1 MKTRRMTAVM
11 LILLM
16 IVMTAAGCGKKSDLT
31 DGQVQ
36 QSTASNGLAN
46 SFDDADVSYVM
57 VYNPEIY
64 DEFSDSNGSLVTGDF
79 DADMI
84 DTTAVRAG
92 DFPEQSQYNIK
103 RVGQDEMTGD
113 FDFEGYDPS
122 GNRAGGLVTPYS
134 VGDTHDFFCTVG
146 GWDIRSKE
154 TFECRYAGEHCYIW
168 TIQSADD
175 VTDDQANTCGE
186 KFDTEI
192 YDADIKMFGEPRYVD
207 EGGKIHILLYD
218 IGNDLSYMTLGYFN
232 LADIVF
238 TSAEVT
244 PEQIDAN
251 QLNVDH
257 AILNVNSMALQYTEL
272 EEQVYSTMAH
282 EFQHLIFGSS
292 IMCEPNP
299 QLFNTWLNEAL
310 SGYAEQAI
318 YPGTKDDDILY
329 IQGSNLIR
337 HGQSLYNF
345 GSESGDIGVYGSVYL
360 FSEFINELGGE
371 EAMHGIHDYIRT
383 TSDEHPTDSASLVE
397 ALGPDVVDK
406 INSYISFP
414 ETVKFQSDDQEFISK
429 LTLAFYL
436 SMLNGE
442 IAKPEIFDKLDAMT
456 LLYDQLDSCSIEGG
470 GRVILATKDGKFTI
484 PENADPGLMYVGL
497 DKDFKQVTNV
507 IGGASK

>member
-31 DGQVQ
+31 DGEVQ

-218 IGNDLSYMTLGYFN
+218 IG
-232 LADIVF
+232 
-238 TSAEVT
+238 
-244 PEQIDAN
+244 
-251 QLNVDH
+251 
-257 AILNVNSMALQYTEL
+257 
-272 EEQVYSTMAH
+272 
-282 EFQHLIFGSS
+282 
-292 IMCEPNP
+292 
-299 QLFNTWLNEAL
+299 
-310 SGYAEQAI
+310 
-318 YPGTKDDDILY
+318 KD
-329 IQGSNLIR
+329 R
-337 HGQSLYNF
+337 K
-345 GSESGDIGVYGSVYL
+345 SV
-360 FSEFINELGGE
+360 
-371 EAMHGIHDYIRT
+371 
-383 TSDEHPTDSASLVE
+383 V
-397 ALGPDVVDK
+397 
-406 INSYISFP
+406 
-414 ETVKFQSDDQEFISK
+414 
-429 LTLAFYL
+429 
-436 SMLNGE
+436 
-442 IAKPEIFDKLDAMT
+442 
-456 LLYDQLDSCSIEGG
+456 
-470 GRVILATKDGKFTI
+470 
-484 PENADPGLMYVGL
+484 
-497 DKDFKQVTNV
+497 
-507 IGGASK
+507 